1 MEFSIKS
8 GAPQTG
14 GNGCMV
20 AGVFET
26 RRFSAAAAIID
37 RAAKG
42 YLSKV
47 VRRGDM
53 QGKLGAT
60 LLLHD
65 VPGVTGRVLLVG
77 LGREGDF
84 RDKQYREAVAAAVR
98 ALNGTGAEEAAL
110 YLTELPVGRRDA
122 EWKVAHA
129 VAVAGD
135 AGYRFTARRASVR
148 HRPLPSSN
156 E

>member
-14 GNGCMV
+14 ANGCVV

-26 RRFSAAAAIID
+26 RRLSAAAAVVD
-37 RAAKG
+37 RAARG

-65 VPGVTGRVLLVG
+65 VPGVAGRVLLVG
-77 LGREGDF
+77 LGREGEF

-110 YLTELPVGRRDA
+110 HLTELAVGRRDA
-122 EWKVAHA
+122 QWKVAHA
-129 VAVAGD
+129 VAVAGEI
-135 AGYRFTARRASVR
+135 GYRFTRMKSKSDDSGPA
-148 HRPLPSSN
+148 L
-156 E
+156 